1 MVSNQLL
8 RHQEASINSIR
19 MHPEIPFV
27 FLIGGF
33 GCLTGEA
40 MLTTPEGPVSMY
52 KFQGGPVLTPLGF
65 RNASL
70 PIPARSEVVSVEVGD
85 SQIRCNGAH
94 LLKSSDGNWIRVS
107 QLLARLLAKSIC
119 SNPLETIQDNSLK
132 AQHEGVQ
139 RWMRIALDYLYCYLF
154 CFHFDDAQLHLLEEG
169 DQDVTPLL
177 EYAHDNNPE
186 CYGDGQILPLC
197 IRLLSLLYPLSKRH
211 SKSLRDHLVSVFEVL
226 TGESYQKLREDF
238 CSVLGLS
245 QCLKD
250 PDQSTVVIGES
261 TFQISAYDTSLCDT
275 YIVTDKE
282 TQSLLK
288 NITFYGIDTTYRMH
302 VEEAECFYANG
313 LLHHNCG
320 KSFTDV
326 QLCLFLYH
334 AYKHSKEPITIG
346 ILGVTIK
353 LLKQTVIADLERAFD
368 AGNITY
374 RDNSQ
379 AGTITVGQVT
389 FVYLAMQNPDDIY
402 AFNFHCAIC
411 DEIDEVPSERVQKI
425 VTAIQER
432 CRVVMPAG
440 KDMPSRDPF
449 IFFSTTAQGLG
460 GTYQLIEYLKEKQLP
475 YIKIRGRTQ
484 DNTNLAQSQLKL
496 LRGLYTEDEARAYL
510 DGEFVNLSTGRVY
523 PEYDAR
529 VHAYMRFKVRPDDV
543 IYVGQDFNAGYNA
556 AVDMIE
562 RNGKIYVVDI
572 HHWDYVGDAARQLR
586 ELYPTNRIVMIPDA
600 NGKEIM
606 SGFVE
611 EFEEHNVE
619 IHWNNINPS
628 ILERITGINKAFR
641 FGNLYVFQD
650 LKKLL
655 MGLETR
661 DFDDMGKP
669 RKGKGP
675 DALDHHCDAFEYGF
689 WHIIHTIKGYDK
701 ILDAIKAVHHVKQQV
716 RDAESRV
723 DAA

>member
-1 MVSNQLL
+1 MISNHLL
-8 RHQEASINSIR
+8 RHQEASINSVR

-33 GCLTGEA
+33 G
-40 MLTTPEGPVSMY
+40 
-52 KFQGGPVLTPLGF
+52 
-65 RNASL
+65 
-70 PIPARSEVVSVEVGD
+70 
-85 SQIRCNGAH
+85 
-94 LLKSSDGNWIRVS
+94 
-107 QLLARLLAKSIC
+107 
-119 SNPLETIQDNSLK
+119 
-132 AQHEGVQ
+132 
-139 RWMRIALDYLYCYLF
+139 
-154 CFHFDDAQLHLLEEG
+154 
-169 DQDVTPLL
+169 
-177 EYAHDNNPE
+177 
-186 CYGDGQILPLC
+186 
-197 IRLLSLLYPLSKRH
+197 
-211 SKSLRDHLVSVFEVL
+211 
-226 TGESYQKLREDF
+226 
-238 CSVLGLS
+238 
-245 QCLKD
+245 
-250 PDQSTVVIGES
+250 
-261 TFQISAYDTSLCDT
+261 
-275 YIVTDKE
+275 
-282 TQSLLK
+282 
-288 NITFYGIDTTYRMH
+288 
-302 VEEAECFYANG
+302 
-313 LLHHNCG
+313 CG

-334 AYKHSKEPITIG
+334 AYKNSKEPITIG

-368 AGNITY
+368 AGNISY

-440 KDMPSRDPF
+440 RDMPSRDPF

-460 GTYQLIEYLKEKQLP
+460 GTYQLIEYFKEKNLP

-484 DNTNLAQSQLKL
+484 DNTNLAASQIKL

-529 VHAYMRFKVRPDDV
+529 VHVYMPFKVKPTDT

-556 AVDMIE
+556 AVEMVE
-562 RNGKIYVVDI
+562 RNGKIYVVNI
-572 HHWDYVGDAARQLR
+572 HHWDYVGDAARRLR
-586 ELYPTNRIVMIPDA
+586 ELYPNNKIIMIPDA

-611 EFEEHNVE
+611 EFEQYNVE

-641 FGNLYVFQD
+641 FGNLFIFQG
-650 LKKLL
+650 LKKLE

-661 DFDDMGKP
+661 DFDDTGKP

-689 WHIIHTIKGYDK
+689 WHIIHTIHGYDK
-701 ILDAIKAVHHVKQQV
+701 ILQAIKAVHHVKQQV
-716 RDAESRV
+716 RDAEV
-723 DAA
+723 KEVA

>member
-1 MVSNQLL
+1 MISNHLL

-33 GCLTGEA
+33 GC
-40 MLTTPEGPVSMY
+40 
-52 KFQGGPVLTPLGF
+52 
-65 RNASL
+65 
-70 PIPARSEVVSVEVGD
+70 
-85 SQIRCNGAH
+85 
-94 LLKSSDGNWIRVS
+94 
-107 QLLARLLAKSIC
+107 
-119 SNPLETIQDNSLK
+119 
-132 AQHEGVQ
+132 
-139 RWMRIALDYLYCYLF
+139 
-154 CFHFDDAQLHLLEEG
+154 
-169 DQDVTPLL
+169 
-177 EYAHDNNPE
+177 
-186 CYGDGQILPLC
+186 
-197 IRLLSLLYPLSKRH
+197 
-211 SKSLRDHLVSVFEVL
+211 
-226 TGESYQKLREDF
+226 
-238 CSVLGLS
+238 
-245 QCLKD
+245 
-250 PDQSTVVIGES
+250 
-261 TFQISAYDTSLCDT
+261 
-275 YIVTDKE
+275 
-282 TQSLLK
+282 
-288 NITFYGIDTTYRMH
+288 
-302 VEEAECFYANG
+302 
-313 LLHHNCG
+313 G

-334 AYKHSKEPITIG
+334 AYKNSKEPITIG

-368 AGNITY
+368 AGNISY

-440 KDMPSRDPF
+440 RDMPSRDPF

-460 GTYQLIEYLKEKQLP
+460 GTYQLIEYLKEKNLP

-484 DNTNLAQSQLKL
+484 DNTNLAASQIKL

-529 VHAYMRFKVRPDDV
+529 VHVYMPFKVKPTDT

-556 AVDMIE
+556 AVEMVE
-562 RNGKIYVVDI
+562 RNGKIYVVNI
-572 HHWDYVGDAARQLR
+572 HHWDYVGDAARRLR
-586 ELYPTNRIVMIPDA
+586 ELYPSNKIIMIPDA

-611 EFEEHNVE
+611 EFEQYNVE

-641 FGNLYVFQD
+641 FGNLFIFQG
-650 LKKLL
+650 LKKLE

-661 DFDDMGKP
+661 DFDDTGKP

-689 WHIIHTIKGYDK
+689 WHIIHTIHGYDK
-701 ILDAIKAVHHVKQQV
+701 ILQAIKAVHHVKQQV
-716 RDAESRV
+716 RDAEV
-723 DAA
+723 KEVA

>member
-1 MVSNQLL
+1 MISNHLL

-33 GCLTGEA
+33 QFG
-40 MLTTPEGPVSMY
+40 
-52 KFQGGPVLTPLGF
+52 
-65 RNASL
+65 
-70 PIPARSEVVSVEVGD
+70 
-85 SQIRCNGAH
+85 
-94 LLKSSDGNWIRVS
+94 
-107 QLLARLLAKSIC
+107 
-119 SNPLETIQDNSLK
+119 
-132 AQHEGVQ
+132 
-139 RWMRIALDYLYCYLF
+139 
-154 CFHFDDAQLHLLEEG
+154 
-169 DQDVTPLL
+169 
-177 EYAHDNNPE
+177 
-186 CYGDGQILPLC
+186 
-197 IRLLSLLYPLSKRH
+197 
-211 SKSLRDHLVSVFEVL
+211 
-226 TGESYQKLREDF
+226 
-238 CSVLGLS
+238 
-245 QCLKD
+245 
-250 PDQSTVVIGES
+250 
-261 TFQISAYDTSLCDT
+261 
-275 YIVTDKE
+275 
-282 TQSLLK
+282 
-288 NITFYGIDTTYRMH
+288 
-302 VEEAECFYANG
+302 
-313 LLHHNCG
+313 CG

-334 AYKHSKEPITIG
+334 AYKNSKEPITIG

-368 AGNITY
+368 AGNISY

-440 KDMPSRDPF
+440 RDMPSRDPF

-460 GTYQLIEYLKEKQLP
+460 GTYQLIEYFKEKNLP

-529 VHAYMRFKVRPDDV
+529 VHVYMPFKVKPTDT

-556 AVDMIE
+556 AVEMVE
-562 RNGKIYVVDI
+562 RNGKIYVVNI
-572 HHWDYVGDAARQLR
+572 HHWDYVGDAARRLR
-586 ELYPTNRIVMIPDA
+586 ELYPSNKIIMIPDA

-611 EFEEHNVE
+611 EFEQYNVE

-641 FGNLYVFQD
+641 FGNLFIFQG
-650 LKKLL
+650 LKKLE

-661 DFDDMGKP
+661 DFDDTGKP

-689 WHIIHTIKGYDK
+689 WHIIHTIHGYDK
-701 ILDAIKAVHHVKQQV
+701 ILQAIKAVHHVKQQV
-716 RDAESRV
+716 RDAEV
-723 DAA
+723 KEVV

>member
-1 MVSNQLL
+1 MISNHLL

-33 GCLTGEA
+33 GC
-40 MLTTPEGPVSMY
+40 
-52 KFQGGPVLTPLGF
+52 
-65 RNASL
+65 
-70 PIPARSEVVSVEVGD
+70 
-85 SQIRCNGAH
+85 
-94 LLKSSDGNWIRVS
+94 
-107 QLLARLLAKSIC
+107 
-119 SNPLETIQDNSLK
+119 
-132 AQHEGVQ
+132 
-139 RWMRIALDYLYCYLF
+139 
-154 CFHFDDAQLHLLEEG
+154 
-169 DQDVTPLL
+169 
-177 EYAHDNNPE
+177 
-186 CYGDGQILPLC
+186 
-197 IRLLSLLYPLSKRH
+197 
-211 SKSLRDHLVSVFEVL
+211 
-226 TGESYQKLREDF
+226 
-238 CSVLGLS
+238 
-245 QCLKD
+245 
-250 PDQSTVVIGES
+250 
-261 TFQISAYDTSLCDT
+261 
-275 YIVTDKE
+275 
-282 TQSLLK
+282 
-288 NITFYGIDTTYRMH
+288 
-302 VEEAECFYANG
+302 
-313 LLHHNCG
+313 G

-334 AYKHSKEPITIG
+334 AYKNSKEPITIG

-368 AGNITY
+368 AGNISY

-440 KDMPSRDPF
+440 RDMPSRDPF

-460 GTYQLIEYLKEKQLP
+460 GTYQLIEYFKEKNLP

-529 VHAYMRFKVRPDDV
+529 VHVYMPFKVKPTDT

-556 AVDMIE
+556 AVEMVE
-562 RNGKIYVVDI
+562 RNGKIYVVNI
-572 HHWDYVGDAARQLR
+572 HHWDYVGDAARRLR
-586 ELYPTNRIVMIPDA
+586 ELYPSNKIIMIPDA

-611 EFEEHNVE
+611 EFEQYNVE

-641 FGNLYVFQD
+641 FGNLFIFQG
-650 LKKLL
+650 LKKLE

-661 DFDDMGKP
+661 DFDDTGKP

-689 WHIIHTIKGYDK
+689 WHIIHTIHGYDK
-701 ILDAIKAVHHVKQQV
+701 ILQAIKAVHHVKQQV
-716 RDAESRV
+716 RDAEV
-723 DAA
+723 KEVA

>member
-1 MVSNQLL
+1 MISNHLL

-33 GCLTGEA
+33 GC
-40 MLTTPEGPVSMY
+40 
-52 KFQGGPVLTPLGF
+52 
-65 RNASL
+65 
-70 PIPARSEVVSVEVGD
+70 
-85 SQIRCNGAH
+85 
-94 LLKSSDGNWIRVS
+94 
-107 QLLARLLAKSIC
+107 
-119 SNPLETIQDNSLK
+119 
-132 AQHEGVQ
+132 
-139 RWMRIALDYLYCYLF
+139 
-154 CFHFDDAQLHLLEEG
+154 
-169 DQDVTPLL
+169 
-177 EYAHDNNPE
+177 
-186 CYGDGQILPLC
+186 
-197 IRLLSLLYPLSKRH
+197 
-211 SKSLRDHLVSVFEVL
+211 
-226 TGESYQKLREDF
+226 
-238 CSVLGLS
+238 
-245 QCLKD
+245 
-250 PDQSTVVIGES
+250 
-261 TFQISAYDTSLCDT
+261 
-275 YIVTDKE
+275 
-282 TQSLLK
+282 
-288 NITFYGIDTTYRMH
+288 
-302 VEEAECFYANG
+302 
-313 LLHHNCG
+313 G

-334 AYKHSKEPITIG
+334 AYKNSKEPITIG

-368 AGNITY
+368 AGNISY

-440 KDMPSRDPF
+440 RDMPSRDPF

-460 GTYQLIEYLKEKQLP
+460 GTYQLIEYFKEKNLP

-484 DNTNLAQSQLKL
+484 DNTNLAASQIKL

-510 DGEFVNLSTGRVY
+510 DGEFVNLNTGRVY

-529 VHAYMRFKVRPDDV
+529 IHVYMSFKVKPTDT

-556 AVDMIE
+556 AVEMVE
-562 RNGKIYVVDI
+562 RNGKIYVVNI
-572 HHWDYVGDAARQLR
+572 HHWAYVGDAARRLR
-586 ELYPTNRIVMIPDA
+586 ELYPSNKIIMIPDA

-611 EFEEHNVE
+611 EFEQYNVE

-641 FGNLYVFQD
+641 FGNLFIFQG
-650 LKKLL
+650 LKKLE

-661 DFDDMGKP
+661 DFDDTGKP

-689 WHIIHTIKGYDK
+689 WHIIHTIHGYDK
-701 ILDAIKAVHHVKQQV
+701 ILQAIKAVHHVKQQV
-716 RDAESRV
+716 RDAEV
-723 DAA
+723 KEVA

>member
-1 MVSNQLL
+1 MIVNHLL

-33 GCLTGEA
+33 GC
-40 MLTTPEGPVSMY
+40 
-52 KFQGGPVLTPLGF
+52 
-65 RNASL
+65 
-70 PIPARSEVVSVEVGD
+70 
-85 SQIRCNGAH
+85 
-94 LLKSSDGNWIRVS
+94 
-107 QLLARLLAKSIC
+107 
-119 SNPLETIQDNSLK
+119 
-132 AQHEGVQ
+132 
-139 RWMRIALDYLYCYLF
+139 
-154 CFHFDDAQLHLLEEG
+154 
-169 DQDVTPLL
+169 
-177 EYAHDNNPE
+177 
-186 CYGDGQILPLC
+186 
-197 IRLLSLLYPLSKRH
+197 
-211 SKSLRDHLVSVFEVL
+211 
-226 TGESYQKLREDF
+226 
-238 CSVLGLS
+238 
-245 QCLKD
+245 
-250 PDQSTVVIGES
+250 
-261 TFQISAYDTSLCDT
+261 
-275 YIVTDKE
+275 
-282 TQSLLK
+282 
-288 NITFYGIDTTYRMH
+288 
-302 VEEAECFYANG
+302 
-313 LLHHNCG
+313 G

-334 AYKHSKEPITIG
+334 AYKNSKEPITIG

-368 AGNITY
+368 AGNISY

-440 KDMPSRDPF
+440 RDMPSRDPF

-460 GTYQLIEYLKEKQLP
+460 GTYQLIEYFKEKSLP

-484 DNTNLAQSQLKL
+484 DNTNLAASQIKL

-529 VHAYMRFKVRPDDV
+529 IHVYMPFKVKPTDT

-556 AVDMIE
+556 AVEMVE
-562 RNGKIYVVDI
+562 RNGKIYVVNI
-572 HHWDYVGDAARQLR
+572 HHWDYVGDAARRLR
-586 ELYPTNRIVMIPDA
+586 ELYPSNKIIMIPDA

-611 EFEEHNVE
+611 EFEQYNVE

-641 FGNLYVFQD
+641 FGNLFIFQG
-650 LKKLL
+650 LKKLE

-661 DFDDMGKP
+661 DFDDTGKP

-689 WHIIHTIKGYDK
+689 WHIIHTIHGYDK
-701 ILDAIKAVHHVKQQV
+701 ILQAIKAVHHVKQQV
-716 RDAESRV
+716 RDAEV
-723 DAA
+723 KEVA

>member
-1 MVSNQLL
+1 MVSNHLL

-33 GCLTGEA
+33 QFG
-40 MLTTPEGPVSMY
+40 
-52 KFQGGPVLTPLGF
+52 
-65 RNASL
+65 
-70 PIPARSEVVSVEVGD
+70 
-85 SQIRCNGAH
+85 
-94 LLKSSDGNWIRVS
+94 
-107 QLLARLLAKSIC
+107 
-119 SNPLETIQDNSLK
+119 
-132 AQHEGVQ
+132 
-139 RWMRIALDYLYCYLF
+139 
-154 CFHFDDAQLHLLEEG
+154 
-169 DQDVTPLL
+169 
-177 EYAHDNNPE
+177 
-186 CYGDGQILPLC
+186 
-197 IRLLSLLYPLSKRH
+197 
-211 SKSLRDHLVSVFEVL
+211 
-226 TGESYQKLREDF
+226 
-238 CSVLGLS
+238 
-245 QCLKD
+245 
-250 PDQSTVVIGES
+250 
-261 TFQISAYDTSLCDT
+261 
-275 YIVTDKE
+275 
-282 TQSLLK
+282 
-288 NITFYGIDTTYRMH
+288 
-302 VEEAECFYANG
+302 
-313 LLHHNCG
+313 CG

-334 AYKHSKEPITIG
+334 AYKHSKIPITIG

-460 GTYQLIEYLKEKQLP
+460 GTYQLIEYLKEKKLP

-484 DNTNLAQSQLKL
+484 DNTNLAPSQLKL
-496 LRGLYTEDEARAYL
+496 LRGLYTEEEAKAYL

-523 PEYDAR
+523 PEFNAKQH
-529 VHAYMRFKVRPDDV
+529 VYMPFSIKPDEV

-556 AVDMIE
+556 AVEMIE
-562 RNGKIYVVDI
+562 RNGKIYIVNT
-572 HHWDYVGDAARQLR
+572 HHWSYVGDAARRLR
-586 ELYPTNRIVMIPDA
+586 ELHPTNRIIMIPDA

-611 EFEEHNVE
+611 EFEKYNVE
-619 IHWNNINPS
+619 ICWNNINPS
-628 ILERITGINKAFR
+628 ILERITALNKAFR
-641 FGNLYVFQD
+641 FGNLFVFD
-650 LKKLL
+650 GLKKLQ
-655 MGLETR
+655 MGFETR
-661 DFDDMGKP
+661 DFDDNGKP

-675 DALDHHCDAFEYGF
+675 NALDHENDACEYGF

-701 ILDAIKAVHHVKQQV
+701 ILEAIKAVHHVKQQI
-716 RDAESRV
+716 RDAEV
-723 DAA
+723 FPI

>member
-1 MVSNQLL
+1 MVSNHLL

-33 GCLTGEA
+33 QFG
-40 MLTTPEGPVSMY
+40 
-52 KFQGGPVLTPLGF
+52 
-65 RNASL
+65 
-70 PIPARSEVVSVEVGD
+70 
-85 SQIRCNGAH
+85 
-94 LLKSSDGNWIRVS
+94 
-107 QLLARLLAKSIC
+107 
-119 SNPLETIQDNSLK
+119 
-132 AQHEGVQ
+132 
-139 RWMRIALDYLYCYLF
+139 
-154 CFHFDDAQLHLLEEG
+154 
-169 DQDVTPLL
+169 
-177 EYAHDNNPE
+177 
-186 CYGDGQILPLC
+186 
-197 IRLLSLLYPLSKRH
+197 
-211 SKSLRDHLVSVFEVL
+211 
-226 TGESYQKLREDF
+226 
-238 CSVLGLS
+238 
-245 QCLKD
+245 
-250 PDQSTVVIGES
+250 
-261 TFQISAYDTSLCDT
+261 
-275 YIVTDKE
+275 
-282 TQSLLK
+282 
-288 NITFYGIDTTYRMH
+288 
-302 VEEAECFYANG
+302 
-313 LLHHNCG
+313 CG
-320 KSFTDV
+320 KSFTYV

-334 AYKHSKEPITIG
+334 AYKHSKIPITIG

-460 GTYQLIEYLKEKQLP
+460 GTYQLIEYLKEKKLP

-484 DNTNLAQSQLKL
+484 DNTNLAPSQLKL
-496 LRGLYTEDEARAYL
+496 LRGLYTEEEAKAYL

-523 PEYDAR
+523 PEFNAKQH
-529 VHAYMRFKVRPDDV
+529 VYMPFSIKPDEV

-556 AVDMIE
+556 AVEMIE
-562 RNGKIYVVDI
+562 RNGKIYIVNT
-572 HHWDYVGDAARQLR
+572 HHWSYVGDAARRLR
-586 ELYPTNRIVMIPDA
+586 ELHPTNRIIMIPDA

-611 EFEEHNVE
+611 EFEKYNVE
-619 IHWNNINPS
+619 ICWNNINPS
-628 ILERITGINKAFR
+628 ILERITALNKAFR
-641 FGNLYVFQD
+641 FGNLFVFD
-650 LKKLL
+650 GLKKLQ
-655 MGLETR
+655 MGFETR
-661 DFDDMGKP
+661 DFDDNGKP

-675 DALDHHCDAFEYGF
+675 NALDHENDACEYGF

-701 ILDAIKAVHHVKQQV
+701 ILEAIKAVHHVKQQI
-716 RDAESRV
+716 RDAEV
-723 DAA
+723 LPM

>member
-1 MVSNQLL
+1 MISNHLL

-33 GCLTGEA
+33 GC
-40 MLTTPEGPVSMY
+40 
-52 KFQGGPVLTPLGF
+52 
-65 RNASL
+65 
-70 PIPARSEVVSVEVGD
+70 
-85 SQIRCNGAH
+85 
-94 LLKSSDGNWIRVS
+94 
-107 QLLARLLAKSIC
+107 
-119 SNPLETIQDNSLK
+119 
-132 AQHEGVQ
+132 
-139 RWMRIALDYLYCYLF
+139 
-154 CFHFDDAQLHLLEEG
+154 
-169 DQDVTPLL
+169 
-177 EYAHDNNPE
+177 
-186 CYGDGQILPLC
+186 
-197 IRLLSLLYPLSKRH
+197 
-211 SKSLRDHLVSVFEVL
+211 
-226 TGESYQKLREDF
+226 
-238 CSVLGLS
+238 
-245 QCLKD
+245 
-250 PDQSTVVIGES
+250 
-261 TFQISAYDTSLCDT
+261 
-275 YIVTDKE
+275 
-282 TQSLLK
+282 
-288 NITFYGIDTTYRMH
+288 
-302 VEEAECFYANG
+302 
-313 LLHHNCG
+313 G

-334 AYKHSKEPITIG
+334 AYKNSKEPITIG

-368 AGNITY
+368 AGNISY

-440 KDMPSRDPF
+440 RDMPSRDPF

-460 GTYQLIEYLKEKQLP
+460 GTYQLIEYFKEKNLP

-529 VHAYMRFKVRPDDV
+529 IHVYMPFKVKPTDT

-556 AVDMIE
+556 AVEMVE
-562 RNGKIYVVDI
+562 RNGKIYVVNI
-572 HHWDYVGDAARQLR
+572 HHWDYVGDAARRLR
-586 ELYPTNRIVMIPDA
+586 ELYPSNKIIMIPDA

-611 EFEEHNVE
+611 EFEQYNVE

-641 FGNLYVFQD
+641 FGNLFIFQG
-650 LKKLL
+650 LKKLE

-661 DFDDMGKP
+661 DFDDTGKP

-689 WHIIHTIKGYDK
+689 WHIIHTIHGYDK
-701 ILDAIKAVHHVKQQV
+701 ILQAIKAVHHVKQQV
-716 RDAESRV
+716 RDAEV
-723 DAA
+723 KEVA

>member
-1 MVSNQLL
+1 MISNHLL

-33 GCLTGEA
+33 QFG
-40 MLTTPEGPVSMY
+40 
-52 KFQGGPVLTPLGF
+52 
-65 RNASL
+65 
-70 PIPARSEVVSVEVGD
+70 
-85 SQIRCNGAH
+85 
-94 LLKSSDGNWIRVS
+94 
-107 QLLARLLAKSIC
+107 
-119 SNPLETIQDNSLK
+119 
-132 AQHEGVQ
+132 
-139 RWMRIALDYLYCYLF
+139 
-154 CFHFDDAQLHLLEEG
+154 
-169 DQDVTPLL
+169 
-177 EYAHDNNPE
+177 
-186 CYGDGQILPLC
+186 
-197 IRLLSLLYPLSKRH
+197 
-211 SKSLRDHLVSVFEVL
+211 
-226 TGESYQKLREDF
+226 
-238 CSVLGLS
+238 
-245 QCLKD
+245 
-250 PDQSTVVIGES
+250 
-261 TFQISAYDTSLCDT
+261 
-275 YIVTDKE
+275 
-282 TQSLLK
+282 
-288 NITFYGIDTTYRMH
+288 
-302 VEEAECFYANG
+302 
-313 LLHHNCG
+313 CG

-334 AYKHSKEPITIG
+334 AYKNSKEPITIG

-368 AGNITY
+368 AGNISY

-440 KDMPSRDPF
+440 RDMPSRDPF

-460 GTYQLIEYLKEKQLP
+460 GTYQLIEYFKEKNLP

-529 VHAYMRFKVRPDDV
+529 VHVYMPFKVKPTDT

-556 AVDMIE
+556 AVEMVE
-562 RNGKIYVVDI
+562 RNGKIYVVNI
-572 HHWDYVGDAARQLR
+572 HHWDYVGDAARRLR
-586 ELYPTNRIVMIPDA
+586 ELYPSNKIIMIPDA

-611 EFEEHNVE
+611 EFEQYNVE

-641 FGNLYVFQD
+641 FGNLFIFQG
-650 LKKLL
+650 LKKLE

-661 DFDDMGKP
+661 DFDDTGKP

-689 WHIIHTIKGYDK
+689 WHIIHTIHGYDK
-701 ILDAIKAVHHVKQQV
+701 ILQAIKAVHHVKQQV
-716 RDAESRV
+716 RDAEV
-723 DAA
+723 KEVA

>member
-1 MVSNQLL
+1 MISNHLL

-33 GCLTGEA
+33 GC
-40 MLTTPEGPVSMY
+40 
-52 KFQGGPVLTPLGF
+52 
-65 RNASL
+65 
-70 PIPARSEVVSVEVGD
+70 
-85 SQIRCNGAH
+85 
-94 LLKSSDGNWIRVS
+94 
-107 QLLARLLAKSIC
+107 
-119 SNPLETIQDNSLK
+119 
-132 AQHEGVQ
+132 
-139 RWMRIALDYLYCYLF
+139 
-154 CFHFDDAQLHLLEEG
+154 
-169 DQDVTPLL
+169 
-177 EYAHDNNPE
+177 
-186 CYGDGQILPLC
+186 
-197 IRLLSLLYPLSKRH
+197 
-211 SKSLRDHLVSVFEVL
+211 
-226 TGESYQKLREDF
+226 
-238 CSVLGLS
+238 
-245 QCLKD
+245 
-250 PDQSTVVIGES
+250 
-261 TFQISAYDTSLCDT
+261 
-275 YIVTDKE
+275 
-282 TQSLLK
+282 
-288 NITFYGIDTTYRMH
+288 
-302 VEEAECFYANG
+302 
-313 LLHHNCG
+313 G

-334 AYKHSKEPITIG
+334 AYKNSKEPITIG

-368 AGNITY
+368 AGNISY

-440 KDMPSRDPF
+440 RDMPSRDPF

-460 GTYQLIEYLKEKQLP
+460 GTYQLIEYFKEKNLP

-529 VHAYMRFKVRPDDV
+529 VHVYMPFKVKPMDT

-556 AVDMIE
+556 AVEMVE
-562 RNGKIYVVDI
+562 RNGKIYVVNI
-572 HHWDYVGDAARQLR
+572 HHWDYVGDAARRLR
-586 ELYPTNRIVMIPDA
+586 ELYPSNKIIMIPDA

-611 EFEEHNVE
+611 EFEQYNVE

-641 FGNLYVFQD
+641 FGNLFIFQG
-650 LKKLL
+650 LKKLE

-661 DFDDMGKP
+661 DFDDTGKP

-689 WHIIHTIKGYDK
+689 WHIIHTIHGYDK
-701 ILDAIKAVHHVKQQV
+701 ILQAIKAVHHVKQQV
-716 RDAESRV
+716 RDAEV
-723 DAA
+723 KEVA